1 MRCAGQPLQGR
12 RGSSC
17 RGDRIDRVLQ
27 RKLNDA
33 AAAVPPGTSPKCYSP
48 AEGTL
53 HWSLGGSMNGLHGRK
68 PAGIHMGMPL
78 EFTWEQ
84 L

>member
-27 RKLNDA
+27 RKLNAA
-33 AAAVPPGTSPKCYSP
+33 AAAVPPGTSQVLQSGPAYS
-48 AEGTL
+48 TL
-53 HWSLGGSMNGLHGRK
+53 EYGLLHEL
-68 PAGIHMGMPL
+68 AAWQ
-78 EFTWEQ
+78 EVA
-84 L
+84 